1 MSLPLRVSRIWAYGP
16 TDDLCS
22 ESSELPPRSP
32 TPPPSGRAG
41 PRPGRHQTQPGS
53 SSRPSTP
60 EGSPRRELRSPL
72 PPPAPSRADL
82 AAADSP
88 EDTFGTGDRSGDLRA
103 AYNGL
108 HAVVTRLQDADRRRT
123 DISRVST
130 IVAVD
135 TLECRVTLATT
146 ALENAASWI
155 WAFGPEDT
163 APSTSS
169 SPLASAPR
177 SGHNRPRQARLFAHK
192 PGGPCT
198 HQSQPSAAIGAHAPA
213 PSCARPGPA
222 NPYFS
227 VSPGTQARG
236 RRAAVH
242 PARSD
247 GLSQPWLP
255 IAPAPRTRPMAAATT
270 TPVRTPLAQR
280 ASAIETF
287 NAFDLRCVLSL
298 HTVHRTTP
306 RTHASAASVAIRSLR
321 TVTFRPA
328 RKRSHRHAAARSLRT
343 RSPHAHARNVTPSLA
358 RYALAR
364 RLVVVQPSAPHC
376 DLPGLGLGW

>member
-135 TLECRVTLATT
+135 TLECRVTLDQ
-146 ALENAASWI
+146 AAGLPFLRSRNPSQRWEGRPFI
-155 WAFGPEDT
+155 MC
-163 APSTSS
+163 APSRLPPGHEPGPGWWRYRPAVGGGGKKGKYAGPCWSGEFWIGTAIDGSCSS
-169 SPLASAPR
+169 S
-177 SGHNRPRQARLFAHK
+177 RPSRTSVRFDQLQVTACTARTMRVRAVSRRARRARR
-192 PGGPCT
+192 PGGP
-198 HQSQPSAAIGAHAPA
+198 A
-213 PSCARPGPA
+213 
-222 NPYFS
+222 
-227 VSPGTQARG
+227 VS
-236 RRAAVH
+236 
-242 PARSD
+242 
-247 GLSQPWLP
+247 
-255 IAPAPRTRPMAAATT
+255 
-270 TPVRTPLAQR
+270 
-280 ASAIETF
+280 
-287 NAFDLRCVLSL
+287 
-298 HTVHRTTP
+298 
-306 RTHASAASVAIRSLR
+306 
-321 TVTFRPA
+321 
-328 RKRSHRHAAARSLRT
+328 
-343 RSPHAHARNVTPSLA
+343 
-358 RYALAR
+358 
-364 RLVVVQPSAPHC
+364 
-376 DLPGLGLGW
+376 

>member
-123 DISRVST
+123 DISRIST

-163 APSTSS
+163 A
-169 SPLASAPR
+169 
-177 SGHNRPRQARLFAHK
+177 RPRPALRSPRPHAQAITDHDKLDSSRTS
-192 PGGPCT
+192 PGGRAPT
-198 HQSQPSAAIGAHAPA
+198 SRSPPPPSALTHRRPRAHAPA
-213 PSCARPGPA
+213 PPTRPFPYLRARKPA
-222 NPYFS
+222 EDVQQY
-227 VSPGTQARG
+227 T
-236 RRAAVH
+236 RRALTA
-242 PARSD
+242 
-247 GLSQPWLP
+247 
-255 IAPAPRTRPMAAATT
+255 
-270 TPVRTPLAQR
+270 
-280 ASAIETF
+280 
-287 NAFDLRCVLSL
+287 
-298 HTVHRTTP
+298 
-306 RTHASAASVAIRSLR
+306 
-321 TVTFRPA
+321 
-328 RKRSHRHAAARSLRT
+328 
-343 RSPHAHARNVTPSLA
+343 
-358 RYALAR
+358 
-364 RLVVVQPSAPHC
+364 
-376 DLPGLGLGW
+376 

>member
-60 EGSPRRELRSPL
+60 EGSPRRELRAPL

-146 ALENAASWI
+146 ALEHAASWI

-192 PGGPCT
+192 PRGPCT

-222 NPYFS
+222 NPSFS

-236 RRAAVH
+236 RRAAIH

-287 NAFDLRCVLSL
+287 NALDLRCVLSL
-298 HTVHRTTP
+298 HTVHRARRP
-306 RTHASAASVAIRSLR
+306 VRT
-321 TVTFRPA
+321 PA
-328 RKRSHRHAAARSLRT
+328 RRRSPYARSA
-343 RSPHAHARNVTPSLA
+343 RSRFAPLANARIATPPLA

-364 RLVVVQPSAPHC
+364 RTHTLATSRRRSLATHSLAALLSFNPMLHIATFQA
-376 DLPGLGLGW
+376 